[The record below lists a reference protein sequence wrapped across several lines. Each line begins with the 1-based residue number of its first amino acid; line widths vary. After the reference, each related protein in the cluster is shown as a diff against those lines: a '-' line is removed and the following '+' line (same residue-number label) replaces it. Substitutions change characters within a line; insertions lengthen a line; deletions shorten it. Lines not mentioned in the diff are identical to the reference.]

1 MRARPIIALLPLVA
15 LSGCQLIR
23 EAEVRDC
30 VEFFDN
36 SRDPQMNAES
46 FRRACT
52 CAIDREA
59 AGQTPI
65 ASVPPRPQPGLGD
78 FRRHLP
84 DCIAANGGRAGGVA
98 ARESSGAAPRLPI
111 FDPATGRVSEP
122 PGQVMPGPGDGGARP
137 PGEEPPPGADPYDPD
152 RPPPPVVQDGGR
164 GPGTNPGRDAERAVE
179 DAQREIENAMRELEG
194 R

>member
-1 MRARPIIALLPLVA
+1 MAMRTRPLIALLPLLA

-23 EAEVRDC
+23 EAEIRDC
-30 VEFFDN
+30 VEFFEH
-36 SRDPQMNAES
+36 SRDPQMSDES

-65 ASVPPRPQPGLGD
+65 ASVPPRPQPKLGE

-98 ARESSGAAPRLPI
+98 ARESSGAPPRLPE

-122 PGQVMPGPGDGGARP
+122 PGQVMPGAGDGG
-137 PGEEPPPGADPYDPD
+137 EQDPYESG
-152 RPPPPVVQDGGR
+152 RPPPSGRPTGG
-164 GPGTNPGRDAERAVE
+164 GDAVRDAESAIE
-179 DAQREIENAMRELEG
+179 DAQREVENAMRELEG